1 MSDKSKFS
9 IKRKNLTAIKEA
21 KAAKE
26 KEDLKP
32 QQEEEEDTA
41 TKKKQPKGERY
52 VKRKPLTKLEQ
63 EFLKDFYYKREEGAY
78 AGRDALYNAMKAHYA
93 KQKTPKGQQISR
105 RRMWEFF
112 LSKQMVNQIHR
123 QAPQKS
129 EVIKPINSKYKLDK
143 GMCDLILRGGDSART
158 YKGILCVVDVSTR
171 KGWTEV
177 ITSTTAKHVS
187 GAMEKI
193 LKRVFDELPEA
204 DKKQKQQNEK
214 DGKSKTFTIM
224 GTDGGSEFKS
234 VFASMLK
241 SNKINQVVG
250 VANRSTSQSIVERFN
265 GNLQASMAK
274 ESSAT
279 DKPWHEL
286 VEKHTRIYNNKTH
299 RLTRLKET
307 EEEMKER
314 MKNETKNKDGT
325 ENKGR
330 AKQEYKVYS
339 PNELY
344 EADRNTL
351 QQLHDNKA
359 NTLGQQ
365 NKDVTKMEERVKVG
379 DTVRLV
385 DMAKRKGE
393 LQKGYKPNYSKE
405 LYYIYK
411 IHKPRGINVNKP
423 RKYYVKD
430 KETDKTKKI
439 KNRSIPYTI
448 RDFMVVDPDVQEAPS
463 DIKINTTPK
472 KAETRSE
479 KKEEAEPLPP
489 RKKSA
494 RIKEQATKPEKAQPK
509 KPKKP
514 QEDPEQYVGK
524 RVKSMDKGGKL
535 TGKGKI
541 VSVNREKSYPRF
553 DVEWDKKYNYEPGT
567 YTKSDIKKMLV

>member
-1 MSDKSKFS
+1 MDPSNKT
-9 IKRKNLTAIKEA
+9 IKKTRTIKPRRDVFQVN
-21 KAAKE
+21 KKQN
-26 KEDLKP
+26 KDL
-32 QQEEEEDTA
+32 QEEEEDT
-41 TKKKQPKGERY
+41 TTNKKQPKGERY
-52 VKRKPLTKLEQ
+52 VKRKPLTKVEQ
-63 EFLKDFYYKREEGAY
+63 DFLKDFYYKREEGAY

-123 QAPQKS
+123 QAPKKS
-129 EVIKPINSKYKLDK
+129 EAIKPINSKYKLDK
-143 GMCDLILRGGDSART
+143 GMCDLILRGSPDSAKKW
-158 YKGILCVVDVSTR
+158 KGILCVVDVSTR
-171 KGWTEV
+171 KAWTEV

-193 LKRVFDELPEA
+193 LKRAFDELPEA

-224 GTDGGSEFKS
+224 GTDGGSEFKAD
-234 VFASMLK
+234 FASMLK
-241 SNKINQVVG
+241 SNNINQVVG
-250 VANRSTSQSIVERFN
+250 IANRASSQSIVERFN

-279 DKPWHEL
+279 NAKWYDL
-286 VEKHTRIYNNKTH
+286 VQKHTKIYNNKTH

-314 MKNETKNKDGT
+314 MKNETKNKDGK

-344 EADRNTL
+344 GADRNTL

-430 KETDKTKKI
+430 KEADKTKKI
-439 KNRSIPYTI
+439 KDRPIPYTI
-448 RDFMVVDPDVQEAPS
+448 RDFMVVDPDVQGAPD
-463 DIKINTTPK
+463 DIKIDQTPE
-472 KAETRSE
+472 KAETRSS
-479 KKEEAEPLPP
+479 KVPAPSTPP
-489 RKKSA
+489 PPKP
-494 RIKEQATKPEKAQPK
+494 TKAPP
-509 KPKKP
+509 KPKPAPKP
-514 QEDPEQYVGK
+514 PQKQDEMIGK
-524 RVKSMDKGGKL
+524 KVKSVDAKGKVTGKGIIIRIIKKGKGGK
-535 TGKGKI
+535 KY
-541 VSVNREKSYPRF
+541 E
-553 DVEWDKKYNYEPGT
+553 VEWDAKYNFSNGKY
-567 YTKSDIKKMLV
+567 SKKDVDQMLM